1 MIGHLLIVNLIA
13 VWLYMTLWFVVGR
26 WRKKLNTVD
35 VAWGSGFALV
45 AWLVVIQQPSA
56 RSWLIAGLVTIW
68 TLRLT
73 NHLARRVFSSGEDP
87 RYREL
92 SGKWRGNF
100 WLRAYFSIFMLQG
113 LLVVIV
119 SLPITLA
126 ASQPYAALSWLSG
139 VGALI
144 WLVGF
149 TLEAIGDRQLRQFVS
164 QPANKGKVMDQGL
177 WRYSRHPN
185 YFGEMTQWWGIG
197 VIGLQTTGGVIGL
210 LGPLTLTLLLRFV
223 SGVPMI
229 ENRRKADPA
238 YRRYMAR
245 TSMLMPLPP
254 RRPVDSKHK

>member
-1 MIGHLLIVNLIA
+1 MIGRLLLINLIA
-13 VWLYMTLWFVVGR
+13 VLLYMTLWFGVGR

-45 AWLVVIQQPSA
+45 AWLVVIQQPSI
-56 RSWLIAGLVTIW
+56 RSWLIAILVSLW
-68 TLRLT
+68 ALRLT

-87 RYREL
+87 RYKEL
-92 SGKWRGNF
+92 SDKWRGNF
-100 WLRAYFSIFMLQG
+100 WLRAYFSIFVLQG
-113 LLVVIV
+113 LLVVII
-119 SLPITLA
+119 SLPISLA
-126 ASQPYAALSWLSG
+126 ASQSYPMLSWLSVVG
-139 VGALI
+139 VLI

-149 TLEAIGDRQLRQFVS
+149 VVESVGDRQLRQFVS
-164 QPANKGKVMDQGL
+164 QPTNRGKVMDTGL

-197 VIGLQTTGGVIGL
+197 VIGLQTSWGVVGL
-210 LGPLTLTLLLRFV
+210 LGPLVLTVLLRFV

-245 TSMLMPLPP
+245 TSMLVPLPP
-254 RRPVDSKHK
+254 RRAVDSKHK